1 MTETKPGSGRWWRI
15 AVAAFVLVLVALAGA
30 AVVFLSLAADVVRDE
45 VVLRHRGQVAPA
57 SVLEINRS
65 ERKKNLPAQVVLAY
79 VGPEPIG
86 WGKSE
91 GCRMVS
97 RSARWPPFLAPVL
110 YDPEDPSRARIA
122 TLGWP
127 VMDFLLLLLGV
138 GVSALLPIAML
149 RVWLPRDPA
158 VDALPKK

>member
-1 MTETKPGSGRWWRI
+1 
-15 AVAAFVLVLVALAGA
+15 
-30 AVVFLSLAADVVRDE
+30 
-45 VVLRHRGQVAPA
+45 
-57 SVLEINRS
+57 
-65 ERKKNLPAQVVLAY
+65 
-79 VGPEPIG
+79 
-86 WGKSE
+86 
-91 GCRMVS
+91 MVS
-97 RSARWPPFLAPVL
+97 RSARVVPVL

-127 VMDFLLLLLGV
+127 VMDILLLLLGV

>member
-1 MTETKPGSGRWWRI
+1 VTETKQGCGRWWRV

-65 ERKKNLPAQVVLAY
+65 ERKKNLPAQGVLAY
-79 VGPEPIG
+79 LGPEPIG
-86 WGKSE
+86 RVEVRGVPDGVE
-91 GCRMVS
+91 VGGVV
-97 RSARWPPFLAPVL
+97 PVL

-127 VMDFLLLLLGV
+127 VMDSLLLLLGV

-158 VDALPKK
+158 VDALASIRR